1 MLTKEHVPW
10 PSLLDLLE
18 WNMLGWKIHQLEM
31 QVAKQVEPHAVAIQP
46 GVLNDSNCNLV
57 KLQDVTCYGPW
68 CGML

>member
-1 MLTKEHVPW
+1 
-10 PSLLDLLE
+10 
-18 WNMLGWKIHQLEM
+18 M